1 VGTLL
6 CPPWLICRENQYDGT
21 VDKPGNFFANII
33 NQRWWAQKRAHPT
46 KTIKTMQ
53 ILNINPRHLLAL
65 CRKESYQIVRDP
77 SSILIAFIL
86 PVILLFIFG
95 YGINL
100 DTSAMR
106 LGVVQEDH
114 GAEAESFVNVLKGS
128 PYLDVHMSNSRADMQ
143 DQLQNGKVR
152 GVLVLSSDFSA
163 TVLQHKKPAQIQL
176 ITDGTEPNIASF
188 LSSYLHGSLQVW
200 IAQRAIDQGLPAPSI
215 TSLEPRYWF
224 NSTTVSRNFLVPGSI
239 TVIMTVI
246 GALLTSLV
254 VAREWERGTM
264 EALLSTSVTRGE
276 LLLSKIIPYYV
287 LGMMAMTLCVL
298 VATLLFDIPFRGSF
312 WVLFLVSSLFL
323 GSGLGLGLFLSTVLR
338 NQFAAAQIAL
348 VAAFLP
354 ATMLSGFIFEI
365 TSMPVAIQ
373 AITYFI
379 PARYFVN
386 ALQTLFL
393 AGNIWPVI
401 LLNSLFLILLAI
413 FWLGLTALKTAR
425 RLD

>member
-1 VGTLL
+1 M
-6 CPPWLICRENQYDGT
+6 
-21 VDKPGNFFANII
+21 
-33 NQRWWAQKRAHPT
+33 
-46 KTIKTMQ
+46 TIF
-53 ILNINPRHLLAL
+53 NINLRHLLAL

-77 SSILIAFIL
+77 SSILIAFVL

-100 DTSAMR
+100 DTNTMR
-106 LGVVQEDH
+106 LGVVQEDD
-114 GAEAESFVNVLKGS
+114 GMEAQHFIDVLTGS
-128 PYLDVHMSNSRADMQ
+128 PYLEIHMSNSRADMQ
-143 DQLQNGKVR
+143 SQLQQGVVR
-152 GVLVLSSDFSA
+152 GVLIIDSNFSA
-163 TVLQHKKPAQIQL
+163 QVQRQQEPAKIQL
-176 ITDGTEPNIASF
+176 LTDGAEPNTASF
-188 LSSYLHGSLQVW
+188 LSSYLQGSLQVW
-200 IAQRAIDQGLPAPSI
+200 IAQRATDRGLAAPAI

-224 NSTTVSRNFLVPGSI
+224 NPTTASRNFLVPGSI

-254 VAREWERGTM
+254 IAREWERGTM
-264 EALLSTSVTRGE
+264 EALLSTNVTRGG

-287 LGMMAMTLCVL
+287 LGMMAMTLCVV

-323 GSGLGLGLFLSTVLR
+323 GSGLGLGLFLSTVTR
-338 NQFAAAQIAL
+338 NQFAAAQLAL
-348 VAAFLP
+348 LTAFLP

-365 TSMPVAIQ
+365 ASMPAAIQ
-373 AITYFI
+373 AISYFI

-386 ALQTLFL
+386 VLQTLFL

-401 LLNSLFLILLAI
+401 LWNSFFLILLAL